1 MARAE
6 SNNGRDA
13 DEQSIFFVTLLLA
26 MASDLISDHLLY
38 LILVVAQGE
47 VDVCVHAA
55 ELDCSLVIGPGIKQ
69 GPENKVYSDEKSHI
83 SS

>member
-1 MARAE
+1 MATAE

-13 DEQSIFFVTLLLA
+13 DGKLLM

-47 VDVCVHAA
+47 VDVRVHAA
-55 ELDCSLVIGPGIKQ
+55 ELDCSLVIGPGIKAGAGEQ
-69 GPENKVYSDEKSHI
+69 TVFR
-83 SS
+83 

>member
-6 SNNGRDA
+6 SNNGRDT

-47 VDVCVHAA
+47 VDVCVPAA
-55 ELDCSLVIGPGIKQ
+55 ELDCRLVIGPGIKAGAGEQ
-69 GPENKVYSDEKSHI
+69 TVFR
-83 SS
+83 

>member
-1 MARAE
+1 MATAE

-13 DEQSIFFVTLLLA
+13 DGKLLM

-47 VDVCVHAA
+47 VDVRVHAA

>member
-1 MARAE
+1 MATAE

-13 DEQSIFFVTLLLA
+13 DGKLLM

-55 ELDCSLVIGPGIKQ
+55 ELDCRLVIGPGIKAGAGEQ
-69 GPENKVYSDEKSHI
+69 TVFR
-83 SS
+83 